1 LTDPALLDG
10 PWDLA
15 LNDQGT
21 TAQVFVANVISGTV
35 TRLDLSIPAG
45 STPVVAGET
54 QIASGYAW
62 RPDPDALVVGPTG
75 LAYDPSSGTLYV
87 ASTEDNAIFA
97 IANAGTA
104 TSDQGMGQV
113 VVQDNTHLHGPL
125 GLLLAPNGNLIV
137 SNGDAINADTN
148 QPNEV
153 DEFTTTG
160 QFVGQ
165 FQVDNGNSG
174 GAFGIALS
182 TDNGEVRFAAVDD
195 DTNSLDLWTFQQQ
208 QGPLAPRSSNQES
221 GNQSPALALSFA
233 ALQQHKI
240 DLVFS
245 NPDPKLL
252 GEAGPVG

>member
-1 LTDPALLDG
+1 
-10 PWDLA
+10 
-15 LNDQGT
+15 
-21 TAQVFVANVISGTV
+21 V

-45 STPVVAGET
+45 GAPVVAGET

-75 LAYDPSSGTLYV
+75 LAYDPTSGTLYV
-87 ASTEDNAIFA
+87 ASTEDNAIYA

-125 GLLLAPNGNLIV
+125 GLILAPNGDLIV
-137 SNGDAINADTN
+137 SNGDAINGDTN
-148 QPNEV
+148 QPNEL
-153 DEFTTTG
+153 DEFTTAG

-208 QGPLAPRSSNQES
+208 QGPIAPRGSGKEP

-245 NPDPKLL
+245 HPDPKLL
-252 GEAGPVG
+252 GETGPVG